1 MRLVIWKDWTK
12 RNKKGVYFLNMKKV
26 LIVEDDPF
34 IRDITTMKL
43 SEHGYSV
50 ISVANGEDALASI
63 EVDVPEVIILDL
75 DLPGISGIDVLT
87 HIRTNASLKSI
98 PAIIFSN
105 NDNVA
110 LREKITAYGVSG
122 FFVKA
127 STEYE
132 ELYKL
137 IDSL

>member
-1 MRLVIWKDWTK
+1 
-12 RNKKGVYFLNMKKV
+12 MKKV

-34 IRDITTMKL
+34 IRDITTIKL

-50 ISVANGEDALASI
+50 ISVASGEDALASMQA
-63 EVDVPEVIILDL
+63 EMPEVVLLDL
-75 DLPGISGIDVLT
+75 DLPGITGTAVLT
-87 HIRTNASLKSI
+87 HIRNTDVLKNI
-98 PAIIFSN
+98 PTIIFSN
-105 NDNVA
+105 NDNVE
-110 LREKITAYGVSG
+110 LREKITGLGVSG

>member
-1 MRLVIWKDWTK
+1 
-12 RNKKGVYFLNMKKV
+12 MKKV

-34 IRDITTMKL
+34 IRDITTIKL

-50 ISVANGEDALASI
+50 VSSANGEDALASI
-63 EVDVPEVIILDL
+63 EADVPDVLVLDL

-87 HIRTNASLKSI
+87 HIRKTENLKNIS
-98 PAIIFSN
+98 AIIFSN
-105 NDNVA
+105 NDNVE
-110 LREKITAYGVSG
+110 LREKITALGVSG

-127 STEYE
+127 STEYD